1 MRVRVLRRQ
10 NSSYLELP
18 QEMAGNEELEL
29 FQLKPGYY
37 LLSVPFGAESGGQSA
52 KTGAQESEGTRIAQQ
67 KPVLGAA
74 EQLTSAERAVLQKLL
89 AIRFDQRIPAN
100 VSRMLDDGEK
110 AVLKELERRGLVN
123 VFKGTKY
130 KDGVYN
136 IKDSAF
142 SLAQK
147 GGENDG
153 ARQAGR
159 TMPQAAQPSFMNQAS
174 NDLAASLKARGFIVI
189 NDRNQAR
196 ALSESLSGE
205 MKNGSVAGVKG
216 FDNKFYVVT
225 RDYLTQAQISITKA
239 LKEDMDAATVAT
251 AAKLDPEGCMAVLRI
266 LSEAGEILEKKKGVF
281 APV

>member
-1 MRVRVLRRQ
+1 
-10 NSSYLELP
+10 
-18 QEMAGNEELEL
+18 MAGNEELEL

-37 LLSVPFGAESGGQSA
+37 LLSIPLGAESGGQTT
-52 KTGAQESEGTRIAQQ
+52 KTGTQGSEGGGSVQQ
-67 KPVLGAA
+67 KPQPGAS
-74 EQLTSAERAVLQKLL
+74 EQLSGAERAVLQKLL
-89 AIRFDQRIPAN
+89 SIRFDQRVPAN
-100 VSRMLDDGEK
+100 VSKMLDDGEK
-110 AVLKELERRGLVN
+110 TVLKELERRNLVN

-130 KDGVYN
+130 KDGVYS

-142 SLAQK
+142 SMAQK
-147 GGENDG
+147 GGESDG

-159 TMPQAAQPSFMNQAS
+159 TMSQAAQPSFTNQAS
-174 NDLAASLKARGFIVI
+174 NDLAASLKSRGFIVI

-225 RDYLTQAQISITKA
+225 RNYLTQAQIAVAKA
-239 LKEDMDAATVAT
+239 LKEDMDAATVAS

>member
-1 MRVRVLRRQ
+1 
-10 NSSYLELP
+10 
-18 QEMAGNEELEL
+18 
-29 FQLKPGYY
+29 
-37 LLSVPFGAESGGQSA
+37 
-52 KTGAQESEGTRIAQQ
+52 
-67 KPVLGAA
+67 
-74 EQLTSAERAVLQKLL
+74 VLQKLL
-89 AIRFDQRIPAN
+89 SIRFDQRVPAN

-110 AVLKELERRGLVN
+110 TVLNELERRGMVN

-142 SLAQK
+142 SMAQK
-147 GGENDG
+147 GGDG
-153 ARQAGR
+153 EGAGQQR
-159 TMPQAAQPSFMNQAS
+159 PQEAQPASMNHAS

-225 RDYLTQAQISITKA
+225 RDYLTQAQIAVVKA
-239 LKEDMDAATVAT
+239 LKEDMDAATVAS